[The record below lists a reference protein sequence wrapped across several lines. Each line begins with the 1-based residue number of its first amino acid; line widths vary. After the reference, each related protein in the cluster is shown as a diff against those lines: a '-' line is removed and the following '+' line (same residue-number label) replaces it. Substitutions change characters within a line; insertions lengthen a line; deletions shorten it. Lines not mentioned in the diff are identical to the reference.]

1 MQIFFEDINFSRSFG
16 GESPPEIQMDRIVIF
31 EELFLVLNLYVNEQQ
46 IMGRD
51 YLLRKD
57 IRPLIVEMFIIVIF

>member
-31 EELFLVLNLYVNEQQ
+31 EELFLVLNLY
-46 IMGRD
+46 G
-51 YLLRKD
+51 YHG
-57 IRPLIVEMFIIVIF
+57 